1 MKRRWISLQ
10 RRSKPRG
17 QSVLK
22 LANQSLLRDLA
33 FIDGA
38 WRGADDGT
46 NFAVHDPST
55 DHVLG
60 HVPAMGIRETQAAI
74 SACRKA
80 QPQWADETAATRS
93 AVLLRWHVL
102 IMANI
107 EDLAAILSA
116 ESGKP
121 LVEAKGEV
129 AYGAGFVQWYAE
141 EAKRVYGE
149 VIPGHQKD
157 KRLMVLRQ
165 PVGVVAAITP
175 WNFPNAMITRKVAPA
190 LATGSGVVL
199 KPSEET
205 PFSALA
211 LALLAERAGLPRG
224 LFNVVTSKNSAEV
237 GNLLCASLEVNALT
251 FTGSTDVGRLLSRQC
266 APTIKKVGLELGGNA
281 PFLVFDD
288 ADLDAAVEGALAAK
302 FRNNGQ
308 TCVCANRFYV
318 QSGIHDRFAA
328 KLTEATAKLTVGPG
342 GDLGPLINDKAV
354 EKVEAHIAD
363 AVAKGAHVRHGG
375 GRHALGGKFFQPTVL
390 SELKHTMR
398 IASEETFGPV
408 AGIFRFDTDGEALAV
423 ANDSDMG
430 LAAYVYTNDA
440 RRIWRM
446 AEKLEA
452 GMVGINTGLIST
464 EVAPLGGIK
473 QSGLGREGS
482 RHGLDEYLNTKYVCF
497 GGV

>member
-1 MKRRWISLQ
+1 M
-10 RRSKPRG
+10 
-17 QSVLK
+17 LK
-22 LANQSLLRDLA
+22 LADQSLLRELS
-33 FIDGA
+33 FIDGS

-46 NFAVHDPST
+46 SFAVHDPST
-55 DHVLG
+55 DMVLG
-60 HVPAMGIRETQAAI
+60 HVPAMGERETQAAI
-74 SACRKA
+74 AACRLA
-80 QPQWADETAATRS
+80 QPQWAEETAATRS
-93 AVLLRWHVL
+93 AVLLRWHAL
-102 IMANI
+102 ILANI
-107 EDLAAILSA
+107 DDLAAILAA

-121 LVEAKGEV
+121 LAEAKGEV
-129 AYGAGFVQWYAE
+129 AYGAGFLQWYAE

-211 LALLAERAGLPRG
+211 LAVLAERAGLPSG
-224 LFNVVTSKNSAEV
+224 LFNIVTSRKSAEV
-237 GNLLCASLEVNALT
+237 GRMLCASPDVNALT
-251 FTGSTDVGRLLSRQC
+251 FTGSTDVGRLLSQQC

-288 ADLDAAVEGALAAK
+288 ADLDAAIEGALVAK

-318 QSGIHDRFAA
+318 QAGIHDRFVAR
-328 KLTEATAKLTVGPG
+328 LTEATAKLSVGPG
-342 GDLGPLINDKAV
+342 GNLGPLINHKAV

-363 AVAKGAHVRHGG
+363 AVAKGARIRHGG
-375 GRHALGGKFFQPTVL
+375 ERHALGGKFFQPTVL
-390 SELKHTMR
+390 SELDHTMR

-408 AGIFRFDTDGEALAV
+408 AAVFRFETDAEALDL

-440 RRIWRM
+440 RRVWRV
-446 AEKLEA
+446 AEKLET
-452 GMVGINTGLIST
+452 GMVGVNTGLIST

-497 GGV
+497 GGI